1 MSTYALSPRK
11 QTTRSAFSGT
21 GLSRPAA
28 APVLAG
34 SYIGHTPGRWTRA
47 TGRTRDA
54 DSALGV
60 TADGS
65 PRPWPLEDPGIG
77 ARSRDKLL
85 GVGSVSTRG
94 LISGKIVGGVNRH
107 VRASFGTTLA
117 GSRALP
123 PLQDRGI
130 TRGRARSGER
140 V

>member
-1 MSTYALSPRK
+1 MP
-11 QTTRSAFSGT
+11 
-21 GLSRPAA
+21 
-28 APVLAG
+28 AG
-34 SYIGHTPGRWTRA
+34 SYIGHAPGRWTRA
-47 TGRTRDA
+47 TERTRDA
-54 DSALGV
+54 DSSLGV

-65 PRPWPLEDPGIG
+65 PRPRPLADPGIS
-77 ARSRDKLL
+77 AQSRDELL

-94 LISGKIVGGVNRH
+94 SFSKKIVGGVNRQ